1 MISHSLSSFD
11 QYNPQDISNST
22 SRFDQLSRRMWIHK
36 YRSLGHKSRVEQ
48 CSPVLLLGKRHRN
61 WLLELLLK
69 ITRTTKPTS
78 KQIFLRM
85 SIWKLWGIGNL
96 LTKKIHH
103 NATFHNWFVTII
115 LILSTLIPCNQ
126 TLPSQLILNWHFV
139 HTFICGVWL
148 NHSLC
153 WRLVYTSGALLITSL
168 VSRGTQPLLTR
179 TTNSEF
185 LNYHC

>member
-1 MISHSLSSFD
+1 MSWRDAWQLWQGRILVAD
-11 QYNPQDISNST
+11 TYNPRILYWWFPIPFQALINTRQDISDST

-69 ITRTTKPTS
+69 IPRTTKPSS

-96 LTKKIHH
+96 QTKKIHH
-103 NATFHNWFVTII
+103 NATFRNWFVTIL
-115 LILSTLIPCNQ
+115 LILSTLITWNQ
-126 TLPSQLILNWHFV
+126 TLPSQ
-139 HTFICGVWL
+139 
-148 NHSLC
+148 
-153 WRLVYTSGALLITSL
+153 
-168 VSRGTQPLLTR
+168 
-179 TTNSEF
+179 
-185 LNYHC
+185 